1 MKNCNNG
8 MIIIFSGR
16 TAQSFKYEIKKLAF
30 EAYCE
35 NKFIFLLSKKIK
47 RELSGLKFS
56 EIFISKKPNER
67 SLIQEIKKF
76 QLERCEVG

>member
-35 NKFIFLLSKKIK
+35 NKFVFILSKKIK

-76 QLERCEVG
+76 KLKRCEVG

>member
-8 MIIIFSGR
+8 IIIIFSGR

-35 NKFIFLLSKKIK
+35 NKFVFLLSKKIES
-47 RELSGLKFS
+47 ELSGLKFR
-56 EIFISKKPNER
+56 EIFVSKKPNER
-67 SLIQEIKKF
+67 SLIQKIKEFQIKRYEI
-76 QLERCEVG
+76 G

>member
-1 MKNCNNG
+1 MKNCYNG

-35 NKFIFLLSKKIK
+35 NKFVFLLSKKIES
-47 RELSGLKFS
+47 ELSGLKFR
-56 EIFISKKPNER
+56 EIFVSKKPNER

-76 QLERCEVG
+76 QIKRCEIG

>member
-35 NKFIFLLSKKIK
+35 NKFVFLLSKKIES
-47 RELSGLKFS
+47 ELSGLKFR
-56 EIFISKKPNER
+56 EIFVSKKPNER
-67 SLIQEIKKF
+67 SLIQKIKEFQIKRYEI
-76 QLERCEVG
+76 G